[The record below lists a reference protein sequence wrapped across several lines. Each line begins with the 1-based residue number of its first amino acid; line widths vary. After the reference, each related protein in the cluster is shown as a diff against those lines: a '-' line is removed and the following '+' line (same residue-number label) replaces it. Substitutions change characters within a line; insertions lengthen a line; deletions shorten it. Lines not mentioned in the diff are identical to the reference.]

1 MTKANKIRK
10 AIAVGVAAIM
20 SAVSLQSAQ
29 HTRRSLDDWTVLSRL
44 PSHSLVTI
52 KPFKGRGKKVQG
64 GFLSSDAN
72 TITVRSQKGEEVTVA
87 RADVKRIL
95 IRRPKGRAPWYGA
108 AAGAGAGAAWAAA
121 AFGGSGESG
130 EAAPLVIAS
139 TVTFAG
145 LGAIGGLLVKR
156 LSRDRVVYQA
166 AKP

>member
-10 AIAVGVAAIM
+10 AIAIGVAAIM

-44 PSHSLVTI
+44 PSHSLITI

-72 TITVRSQKGEEVTVA
+72 SITVRSQKGKEVTVA

-108 AAGAGAGAAWAAA
+108 AAGAGAAWAAA

-130 EAAPLVIAS
+130 EAAPWVIAS

>member
-10 AIAVGVAAIM
+10 AIAIGVAAIM

-44 PSHSLVTI
+44 PSHSLITI

-72 TITVRSQKGEEVTVA
+72 TITVRSQRGEEVTVA

-130 EAAPLVIAS
+130 ELAPLVILS